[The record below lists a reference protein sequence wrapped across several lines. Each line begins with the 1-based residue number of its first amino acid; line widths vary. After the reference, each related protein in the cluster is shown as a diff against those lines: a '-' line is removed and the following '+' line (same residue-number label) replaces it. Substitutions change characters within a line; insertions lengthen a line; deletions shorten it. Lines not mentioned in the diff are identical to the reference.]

1 MLSDSTDDVDKINKN
16 LGKPKTGET
25 PAQSLAKSASK
36 KNVKTSEPVVQL
48 KTRKMSSLLPEN
60 QKRLKKFNLKNFNL
74 VENKQELRFMGAEMV
89 KMLGAK
95 MDQLKLSTEDKAS
108 EVAFFL
114 KSFQSMNV
122 FAHCDTAV
130 FCNVGNTVS
139 DTFRLTKCLINFLR
153 SSSKTSPPETSMLMR
168 IVFAIGSMPMIS
180 QKT

>member
-1 MLSDSTDDVDKINKN
+1 MNKN
-16 LGKPKTGET
+16 LGKSKETAAT

-36 KNVKTSEPVVQL
+36 KNVKSSEPVVQL
-48 KTRKMSSLLPEN
+48 KTRKMSTLLPEN
-60 QKRLKKFNLKNFNL
+60 QKRLNKFNLKNFNL

-95 MDQLKLSTEDKAS
+95 MDQMKLSTEEKAA

-114 KSFQSMNV
+114 KQFQSMNV

-139 DTFRLTKCLINFLR
+139 FKIKCV
-153 SSSKTSPPETSMLMR
+153 R
-168 IVFAIGSMPMIS
+168 III
-180 QKT
+180 